1 MIGFSTALRPRRRD
15 DSELSGWIH
24 GGIISSDVKPGCDYH
39 ARSNA
44 DVFSSSKGY
53 AGGRVGLLPCFI
65 KEVTKMSKGDG
76 AWMHVSLAR
85 PEMEHLPTSG
95 RDFSLG
101 EVSMMS
107 EKVCAYHVWKK
118 LQGNPRAGRLEEKVR
133 RHTTPQVNVECY
145 REHTHMAGI
154 HSTIRG
160 LSGHQTLTSSVFR
173 HQRVTTPELSSIF
186 FWWEAFNG

>member
-1 MIGFSTALRPRRRD
+1 MPRFSTALRPRRRD

-65 KEVTKMSKGDG
+65 KEVTKI
-76 AWMHVSLAR
+76 LAR

-154 HSTIRG
+154 SVHSMD
-160 LSGHQTLTSSVFR
+160 SSEATSNTSTSDAR
-173 HQRVTTPELSSIF
+173 
-186 FWWEAFNG
+186 